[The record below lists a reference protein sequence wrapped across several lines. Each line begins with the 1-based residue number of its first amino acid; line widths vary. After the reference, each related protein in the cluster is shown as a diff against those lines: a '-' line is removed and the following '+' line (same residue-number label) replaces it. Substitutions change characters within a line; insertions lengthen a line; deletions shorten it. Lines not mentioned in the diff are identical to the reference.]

1 MIKISGNSDLIN
13 IHEFMLDVIMVIG
26 VANSR
31 WISTNIIVKITAIGR
46 IMMWI
51 VVGLSSSIEY

>member
-1 MIKISGNSDLIN
+1 MTNISGNSDLID

-31 WISTNIIVKITAIGR
+31 CISTNVIVKITAIGR
-46 IMMWI
+46 IVM
-51 VVGLSSSIEY
+51 